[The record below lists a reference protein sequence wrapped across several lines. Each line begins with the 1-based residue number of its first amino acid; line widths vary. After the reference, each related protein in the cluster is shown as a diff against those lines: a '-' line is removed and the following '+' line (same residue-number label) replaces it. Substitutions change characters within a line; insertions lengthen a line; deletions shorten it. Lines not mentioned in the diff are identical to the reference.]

1 MTAGYLPSAP
11 SWQPV
16 PWDICG
22 RPQGHLELCLHTTC
36 AGAASS
42 FCQELPGMGTD
53 TLHHLTDGAGKQL
66 PQSDG
71 SPAHPWDLKALA
83 LGFFVDRKFHGG
95 CFLEWLQ

>member
-1 MTAGYLPSAP
+1 
-11 SWQPV
+11 
-16 PWDICG
+16 
-22 RPQGHLELCLHTTC
+22 
-36 AGAASS
+36 
-42 FCQELPGMGTD
+42 MGTD

-71 SPAHPWDLKALA
+71 SPSHPWELKALA